1 MIEAVATWCLVAI
14 TAAIALSLVRLF
26 LGPHRADRVVALDS
40 ISILGAGAMAVLALE
55 QDEPAY
61 TSVAL
66 VIALVSFL
74 ATVALSFYVQRAAVE
89 EDENER

>member
-1 MIEAVATWCLVAI
+1 MIEAVAPWCLVAI

-26 LGPHRADRVVALDS
+26 LGPSRADRVVALDS
-40 ISILGAGAMAVLALE
+40 ISILGGGAMAALALE

-74 ATVALSFYVQRAAVE
+74 ATVALSFYVRHAAIE
-89 EDENER
+89 EERR